1 MRRNIFFI
9 FFIFFMTFFTACS
22 SDQAVKKFYRAYLTG
37 DYVRARN
44 HVTVSQQED
53 FSVFAGQLRQDDKK
67 RLRQRRVR
75 VRDVAVE
82 HLNDT
87 SAIASCMILL
97 REPSQ
102 QEDSLYRLVLLKKEG
117 RCWKVCSG
125 IWSER

>member
-1 MRRNIFFI
+1 M
-9 FFIFFMTFFTACS
+9 
-22 SDQAVKKFYRAYLTG
+22 
-37 DYVRARN
+37 
-44 HVTVSQQED
+44 TVSQQED

-87 SAIASCMILL
+87 SAIASCVILL

-102 QEDSLYRLVLLKKEG
+102 REDTLYRLVLLKKEG
-117 RCWKVCSG
+117 RRWKVSSG
-125 IWSER
+125 VWSER